1 MDYEEFNK
9 EYKKF
14 DEWWREQ
21 PKYEDR
27 EKLEKDNVT
36 SLGGLG
42 KVIKF
47 SDLDDKHSVNDD
59 WLDFRAYNC
68 TDMAR
73 DRDNRVNSPSHY
85 TSGRVEVIE
94 VIEDAVKDAPS
105 PGKAVLQA
113 QVIKYIM
120 RMWLKDNPL
129 EDAQKAEWY
138 LKRLID
144 SLNSYSDR

>member
-14 DEWWREQ
+14 DEWWKEQ
-21 PKYEDR
+21 PKYED
-27 EKLEKDNVT
+27 KKDLEASN
-36 SLGGLG
+36 
-42 KVIKF
+42 VIKF
-47 SDLDDKHSVNDD
+47 AGYDKTITNDD

-68 TDMAR
+68 TDQAR
-73 DRDNRVNSPSHY
+73 DDRVNSPSHY

-94 VIEDAVKDAPS
+94 VIEDAVKDAPT

-120 RMWLKDNPL
+120 RMWLKDNPV
-129 EDAQKAEWY
+129 EDAKKAEWY

-144 SLNSYSDR
+144 SLNS

>member
-1 MDYEEFNK
+1 MNYEEFNK

-14 DEWWREQ
+14 DEWWKEQ

-73 DRDNRVNSPSHY
+73 DRDKRVNSPSHY

-94 VIEDAVKDAPS
+94 VIEDAVKDAPT
-105 PGKAVLQA
+105 PGKGVLQA

>member
-14 DEWWREQ
+14 DDWWKKQ
-21 PKYEDR
+21 PKYEDKK
-27 EKLEKDNVT
+27 ELEASN
-36 SLGGLG
+36 
-42 KVIKF
+42 VIKF
-47 SDLDDKHSVNDD
+47 AGYDKTISNDD

-68 TDMAR
+68 TDQAR
-73 DRDNRVNSPSHY
+73 DDRVNSPSHY

-94 VIEDAVKDAPS
+94 VIEDAVKDAPT

-120 RMWLKDNPL
+120 RMWLKDNPV
-129 EDAQKAEWY
+129 EDARKAEWY

-144 SLNSYSDR
+144 SLNS

>member
-1 MDYEEFNK
+1 MDYEKFK
-9 EYKKF
+9 EEYDKF
-14 DEWWREQ
+14 QDWWQEQ

-27 EKLEKDNVT
+27 EELEASN
-36 SLGGLG
+36 
-42 KVIKF
+42 VIKF
-47 SDLDDKHSVNDD
+47 TSYDKTIANDD

-68 TDMAR
+68 TDKAR
-73 DRDNRVNSPSHY
+73 DDRVNSPSHY

-94 VIEDAVKDAPS
+94 VIEDAVKDAPT

-120 RMWLKDNPL
+120 RMWLKDNPV
-129 EDAQKAEWY
+129 EDAKKAEWY

-144 SLNSYSDR
+144 SLNS

>member
-14 DEWWREQ
+14 DDWWKKQ
-21 PKYEDR
+21 PKYEDKK
-27 EKLEKDNVT
+27 ELEASN
-36 SLGGLG
+36 
-42 KVIKF
+42 VIKF
-47 SDLDDKHSVNDD
+47 AGYDKTISNDD

-68 TDMAR
+68 TDQAR
-73 DRDNRVNSPSHY
+73 DDRVNSPSHY

-94 VIEDAVKDAPS
+94 VIEDAVKDAPT

-120 RMWLKDNPL
+120 RMWLKDNPV
-129 EDAQKAEWY
+129 EDARKAEWY

-144 SLNSYSDR
+144 SLES

>member
-1 MDYEEFNK
+1 MDYDKFKK
-9 EYKKF
+9 EYKDF
-14 DEWWREQ
+14 EDWWKKQ

-27 EKLEKDNVT
+27 EELEKSN
-36 SLGGLG
+36 
-42 KVIKF
+42 VIKF
-47 SDLDDKHSVNDD
+47 SNFEHKHSVNDD

-73 DRDNRVNSPSHY
+73 DQDNRVNSPSHY
-85 TSGRVEVIE
+85 TSGRIEVIE
-94 VIEDAVKDAPS
+94 VIEDAVKDAPT

-113 QVIKYIM
+113 QVLKYIM

>member
-21 PKYEDR
+21 PKYED
-27 EKLEKDNVT
+27 KKDLEASN
-36 SLGGLG
+36 
-42 KVIKF
+42 VIKF
-47 SDLDDKHSVNDD
+47 AGYDKTITNDD
-59 WLDFRAYNC
+59 WLDFRNYNC

-94 VIEDAVKDAPS
+94 VIEDAIKDAPNVEF
-105 PGKAVLQA
+105 GFLQGQVL
-113 QVIKYIM
+113 KYLL

-129 EDAQKAEWY
+129 EDAKKARWY
-138 LKRLID
+138 LDRLIEKG
-144 SLNSYSDR
+144 NSAR

>member
-14 DEWWREQ
+14 DEWWKEQ
-21 PKYEDR
+21 PKYED
-27 EKLEKDNVT
+27 KKDLEASN
-36 SLGGLG
+36 
-42 KVIKF
+42 VIKF
-47 SDLDDKHSVNDD
+47 AGYDKAITNDD

-68 TDMAR
+68 TDQAR
-73 DRDNRVNSPSHY
+73 DDRVNSPSHY

-94 VIEDAVKDAPS
+94 VIEDAVKDAPT

-120 RMWLKDNPL
+120 RMWLKDNPV
-129 EDAQKAEWY
+129 EDAKKAEWY

-144 SLNSYSDR
+144 SLNS

>member
-14 DEWWREQ
+14 DDWWKEQ
-21 PKYEDR
+21 PKYEDKK
-27 EKLEKDNVT
+27 ELEASN
-36 SLGGLG
+36 
-42 KVIKF
+42 VIKF
-47 SDLDDKHSVNDD
+47 AGYDKTITNDD

-68 TDMAR
+68 IDQAR
-73 DRDNRVNSPSHY
+73 DDRVNSPSHY

-113 QVIKYIM
+113 QVIKYIL
-120 RMWLKDNPL
+120 RMWLKDNPV
-129 EDAQKAEWY
+129 EDAKKAEWY

-144 SLNSYSDR
+144 SLNS

>member
-14 DEWWREQ
+14 DEWWKEQ
-21 PKYEDR
+21 PKYED
-27 EKLEKDNVT
+27 KKDLEASN
-36 SLGGLG
+36 
-42 KVIKF
+42 VIKF
-47 SDLDDKHSVNDD
+47 AGYDKTIVNDD

-68 TDMAR
+68 TDQAR
-73 DRDNRVNSPSHY
+73 DDRVNSPSHY

-94 VIEDAVKDAPS
+94 VIEDAVKDAPT

-120 RMWLKDNPL
+120 RMWLKDNPV
-129 EDAQKAEWY
+129 EDAKKAEWY

-144 SLNSYSDR
+144 SLNS